1 MKSKRFG
8 ICISNMMFTNEP
20 TQRNPSWHLI
30 VAASLTDFIAVDQIR
45 LASARPTLNRD
56 DIG

>member
-1 MKSKRFG
+1 
-8 ICISNMMFTNEP
+8 MMFTNEP
-20 TQRNPSWHLI
+20 TQPGIALI
-30 VAASLTDFIAVDQIR
+30 VAAYPLTDFIAVDQIR